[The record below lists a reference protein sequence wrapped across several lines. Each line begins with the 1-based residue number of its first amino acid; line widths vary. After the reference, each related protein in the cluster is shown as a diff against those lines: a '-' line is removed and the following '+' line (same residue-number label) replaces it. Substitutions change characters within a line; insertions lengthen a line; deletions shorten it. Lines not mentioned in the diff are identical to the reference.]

1 MTGEMGGLTPKPV
14 VISTTIRGV
23 ELTFQTHPRLF
34 SPREIDSG
42 TLAMLSALELGSAE
56 KVLDLGCGY
65 GTVGILVAKLIG
77 PDKVTM
83 VDSDPLAVEF
93 ARTNARRNGVTAVR
107 IIQSDGYD
115 RLDDSGFTAI
125 LVNPPYHADFSV
137 PKRFIE
143 RGFNRLVLGGKM
155 VVVVKRRK
163 WYENKLR
170 AVFGGAL
177 VQQIDGYCV
186 MTAERRSEHWA
197 TDS

>member
-125 LVNPPYHADFSV
+125 LVNP
-137 PKRFIE
+137 
-143 RGFNRLVLGGKM
+143 
-155 VVVVKRRK
+155 
-163 WYENKLR
+163 
-170 AVFGGAL
+170 
-177 VQQIDGYCV
+177 
-186 MTAERRSEHWA
+186 T
-197 TDS
+197 